1 MTTPDM
7 PGADLRQQQVDQI
20 IDEFNITL
28 HQNGWRVWEGLER
41 LATEV
46 ARLREA
52 LAAMEDHRDGW
63 RTQADEYH
71 RLWTMEVLEAR
82 KLRDILTALRKPS
95 EAVVKAAIDH
105 YLALML
111 CDPVDMDDVRISLRA
126 AVAAAEQEVASER

>member
-7 PGADLRQQQVDQI
+7 PGADLRQQQVGQI

-41 LATEV
+41 LANEV
-46 ARLREA
+46 VRLREA

-82 KLRDILTALRKPS
+82 KLRDILAALRKPS
-95 EAVVKAAIDH
+95 EAVVD
-105 YLALML
+105 
-111 CDPVDMDDVRISLRA
+111 
-126 AVAAAEQEVASER
+126 AVFMMTRETGLSGVMSVIPTAVKAAEQEVDSE